1 MSTSE
6 IIVIVAVAAFAAL
19 LKSVTG
25 MGYPLVLVPALALFI
40 DITEA
45 IVLVAPSNLVLNAQ
59 MSWGARAERNNA
71 RTLRPFL
78 AGGVVGSVIGA
89 LLLPV
94 LPDRLLR
101 LLLVGIIVLF
111 LANRLRRKQ
120 RTEASSDSSPAQND
134 SLAPIVGGIA
144 GVFQGAA
151 GISGPVVTP
160 WFLSRRISVDAFV
173 FAITF
178 TFALT
183 GAVQLVVIA
192 VGAQFGSQLLLGL
205 ALIPIVLLVVP
216 LGSALRR
223 RMKTSAFENLVLL
236 ILAAAA
242 ISLVVRML

>member
-120 RTEASSDSSPAQND
+120 RTESSDSSPAQND

>member
-6 IIVIVAVAAFAAL
+6 IVVIAAIAAFAAL

-45 IVLVAPSNLVLNAQ
+45 IVLVAPSNLLLNAQ
-59 MSWGARAERNNA
+59 MSWGARTERHNA

-120 RTEASSDSSPAQND
+120 RTESFDASSARND

-151 GISGPVVTP
+151 GISGPIVTP

-183 GAVQLVVIA
+183 GAVQLFVIA

-216 LGSALRR
+216 LGTALRK
-223 RMKTSAFENLVLL
+223 RMETSAFENLVLL

>member
-1 MSTSE
+1 VSTSE

-120 RTEASSDSSPAQND
+120 RTESSDSSPAQND